1 MTSELATEIAE
12 AIVDDFKGPGYY
24 KDPAILASFLDR
36 RFGAT
41 GEPGKAQE
49 VAQTI
54 VDDINGAA
62 FYMDPKIL
70 AQFLDGQG
78 LG

>member
-12 AIVDDFKGPGYY
+12 AIVGDFKGPGYY
-24 KDPAILASFLDR
+24 KDPAILASFLDK
-36 RFGAT
+36 RFEAS

-49 VAQTI
+49 VAQAI

-78 LG
+78 LR